1 MKDTTAEHKLKV
13 SDIDA
18 SLNYGKIYT
27 SKAWDATFIVMLILS
42 VLVMV
47 FAVVGLFDKP
57 YDSNSK
63 FMIVFGFVF
72 GGFML
77 LVTLLLFLYINRGKK
92 KATLWLKDAVLLE
105 ARCTLLDTSMQVR
118 RSVVVKAAAIR
129 VKFTY
134 NGKKYTKESSY
145 KGTRAY
151 LPVFNKY
158 ADKKITIA
166 YSPKY
171 DQVML
176 VKDNKK

>member
-1 MKDTTAEHKLKV
+1 MEDTTAEHKLKV

-18 SLNYGKIYT
+18 SLNYGKIHT
-27 SKAWDATFIVMLILS
+27 GKAWNATFIAMLILS

-57 YDSNSK
+57 YDSSDK
-63 FMIVFGFVF
+63 FMIIFGFVF

-77 LVTLLLFLYINRGKK
+77 IVTLLLFLYVNRGKK
-92 KATLWLKDAVLLE
+92 RAALWLKDAVLLE
-105 ARCTLLDTSMQVR
+105 ARCTLLDTRMEVR
-118 RSVVVKAAAIR
+118 NSAAAKAAAIR

-145 KGTRAY
+145 KGARTY

-158 ADKKITIA
+158 ADRKITIA

-171 DQVML
+171 DQVLL